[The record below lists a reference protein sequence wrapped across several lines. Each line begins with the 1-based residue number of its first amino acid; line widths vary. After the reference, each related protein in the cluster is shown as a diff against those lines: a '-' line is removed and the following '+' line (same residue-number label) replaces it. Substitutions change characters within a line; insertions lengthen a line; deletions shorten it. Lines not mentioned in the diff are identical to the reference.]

1 MGETVSLSSERTSPN
16 MLRFKGWEY
25 RTFRRWCS
33 EIWLRNIWW
42 DRRDS
47 FVSFFLWKFLGI
59 GKKVNDF
66 LASLIPFYYL
76 CTCLAV
82 DGWHWDADQEKKV
95 HGLAYH
101 NKKDVC
107 FTFSSDSSKPRKF
120 HRAFSGRQRWA
131 STHRV
136 YLHYGI
142 GVLFSFVWRGCIL
155 CRTQNIYPLA

>member
-107 FTFSSDSSKPRKF
+107 FTFSSVQLKRRKF
-120 HRAFSGRQRWA
+120 QRVFRWRQRWA
-131 STHRV
+131 SAIDSYEFRFWGFIAI
-136 YLHYGI
+136 LQRF
-142 GVLFSFVWRGCIL
+142 LFL
-155 CRTQNIYPLA
+155 LASYYFL

>member
-1 MGETVSLSSERTSPN
+1 M
-16 MLRFKGWEY
+16 
-25 RTFRRWCS
+25 
-33 EIWLRNIWW
+33 
-42 DRRDS
+42 
-47 FVSFFLWKFLGI
+47 
-59 GKKVNDF
+59 
-66 LASLIPFYYL
+66 
-76 CTCLAV
+76 
-82 DGWHWDADQEKKV
+82 KV

-142 GVLFSFVWRGCIL
+142 GVLFFIRMERVHPVPYTKYIPIGVGFYCFLSLTPRALPTASIDKDIDSNMIPAPFL
-155 CRTQNIYPLA
+155 CK